1 MLTTMLQALAN
12 PGRPDPIE
20 RSTTPQVLGQAFC
33 QLIERY
39 PADRL
44 PTTGGVNAT
53 VVVTLSLET
62 LLGRRTPPPAVV
74 NRRPHHRGQRRPHLP
89 PPSHPGP
96 RQPPHRDPARHR
108 QAQVH
113 PQDVSRAEL
122 SAPRPNLG
130 RMTSLDNRPNTALV
144 VIDMQNGVVGSAFER
159 DRVIANIQTLVD
171 RARAEQVP
179 LLWVQHSSEE
189 LPIGSDVWDYVPE
202 LKHLDDEPVIHK
214 TYGDSFEATDLEER
228 LAKQGVGR
236 LVVTGAQTEACVRA
250 TLHGALVRGYD
261 VDLVSDAHTTED
273 LRQWGLPVSPEQSIA
288 FTNMYWSWAEAPGRK
303 GSVMPTAEVQFAN
316 R

>member
-1 MLTTMLQALAN
+1 
-12 PGRPDPIE
+12 
-20 RSTTPQVLGQAFC
+20 
-33 QLIERY
+33 
-39 PADRL
+39 
-44 PTTGGVNAT
+44 
-53 VVVTLSLET
+53 
-62 LLGRRTPPPAVV
+62 
-74 NRRPHHRGQRRPHLP
+74 
-89 PPSHPGP
+89 
-96 RQPPHRDPARHR
+96 
-108 QAQVH
+108 
-113 PQDVSRAEL
+113 
-122 SAPRPNLG
+122 
-130 RMTSLDNRPNTALV
+130 MTSLDNRPNTALV